1 MSFLATLGMTLLVFV
16 ILTLKGH
23 ENMCGKPL
31 CAGLILG
38 LLAFAGTTSA
48 AVTYE
53 FRQVTKADFK
63 SNDAG
68 EVYGTGIIDGDRSRV
83 VLLRSSKHTPGTYI
97 ISHHASQTSFIVD
110 PVHKRFTEVQRLKL
124 ATAFS
129 TGQIQI
135 TNLKTGLTRLNDH
148 PVIAG
153 FPTDHYRITA
163 SYDIMV
169 KFGSLP
175 LRQSVVTMID
185 KWVTSAFGELVDPDM
200 SRASL
205 RTGNA
210 EVDQLIEMENTK
222 VKGFPLRHVTTIQ
235 TTATE
240 LNQRTRSQLKI
251 KPTRM
256 VSTDLTITRIS
267 KGDADPSLFEVPKNF
282 ARVEETRQEPVGQM
296 ISMEP

>member
-1 MSFLATLGMTLLVFV
+1 MY
-16 ILTLKGH
+16 
-23 ENMCGKPL
+23 GKPL
-31 CAGLILG
+31 CAALIL
-38 LLAFAGTTSA
+38 LLAAVAATGSA

-63 SNDAG
+63 IDDAG
-68 EVYGTGIIDGDRSRV
+68 EVLGTGIVDGDRSRV
-83 VLLRSSKHTPGTYI
+83 ALVRGSKYTPGTYI
-97 ISHHASQTSFIVD
+97 ISHQASQTSFIVD
-110 PVHKRFTEVQRLKL
+110 PANKRFTEVQGMRL

-153 FPTDHYRITA
+153 FPTDHYRISA
-163 SYDIMV
+163 SYEITV

-175 LRQSVVTMID
+175 LRQSVVTTID
-185 KWVTSAFGELVDPDM
+185 KWVTSALGDLHDPEL
-200 SRASL
+200 SRSSF
-205 RTGNA
+205 RTGNV
-210 EVDQLIEMENTK
+210 EVDRLIEMQNTK
-222 VKGFPLRHVTTIQ
+222 VKGFPLRHLTTIQ

-240 LNQRTRSQLKI
+240 VNQGPRSQLKI

-256 VSTDLTITRIS
+256 VSTDLIITRIS
-267 KGDADPSLFEVPKNF
+267 KGIAHPSLFEVPKGF
-282 ARVEETRQEPVGQM
+282 ARVEAETSQAPVGQM